1 MNYPFPFPPLSFNL
15 HPSPFCFNLVS
26 IAWQKSRLSET
37 IVNKYSR
44 CVFTV
49 NNLRTVS
56 DTKRN
61 FYTLHTRPVNTIYRR
76 VVEELMVEMHLLSVN
91 ADFHYDPIYAL
102 GVVTAFE
109 RFMQG
114 YQPERDKEPIFDAL
128 CQSIEDSPQRFR
140 QDADRLRNTVKNLSA
155 KELIAWLSED
165 QTNVAEDLHSQIRA
179 IAHNQAFKYS
189 RLFAIGV
196 FSLLELADP
205 ELVKDEKQRVEALKQ
220 VSASLNISEDKLNKD
235 LELYRANLEK
245 IEQALITMA
254 DMLSADRKKRQQRL
268 QAQSAGVTSKSSND
282 ESNDSSTSQDKASSG
297 S

>member
-1 MNYPFPFPPLSFNL
+1 M
-15 HPSPFCFNLVS
+15 S
-26 IAWQKSRLSET
+26 I
-37 IVNKYSR
+37 
-44 CVFTV
+44 V

-76 VVEELMVEMHLLSVN
+76 VVEGLMVDMQLLSVD
-91 ADFHYDPIYAL
+91 ADLHYDPIYAL

-114 YQPERDKEPIFDAL
+114 YQPERDKEPIFEAL
-128 CQSIEDSPQRFR
+128 CKSIEDNPQRFR
-140 QDADRLRNTVKNLSA
+140 QDADRLRNIAKNLSA
-155 KELIAWLSED
+155 KELLDWLSGENHLNE
-165 QTNVAEDLHSQIRA
+165 TEDLQAQIQA
-179 IAHNQAFKYS
+179 IAHNSNFKYS
-189 RLFAIGV
+189 RLFGIGL

-220 VSASLNISEDKLNKD
+220 VSASLHISDDKLNKD
-235 LELYRANLEK
+235 LELYRANLDK

-254 DMLSADRKKRQQRL
+254 DMLAADRKKREQRL
-268 QAQSAGVTSKSSND
+268 QAGAAGVAASNSND
-282 ESNDSSTSQDKASSG
+282 GNESSSASPDKASSG